1 MLYELRAYDLK
12 PGKALAYLDLFRRD
26 GVRYVT
32 RHLPMGGYWLADT
45 GALNRVYHLWIYR
58 DLTERAGARA
68 GLAADADWNQRFVP
82 EGFPL
87 ILSQRNAILSLVEG
101 SDALDAVVAARRNT
115 HPGQPAEVPIFSPV
129 PLSLTAGPA
138 AIGGELLGH
147 WRALSGEAPGQDI
160 RLFRH
165 PDGDPFTSAPG
176 AGRHEVLS
184 ALSLSPLR

>member
-26 GVRYVT
+26 GMQYVT
-32 RHLPMGGYWLADT
+32 RHLPMAGYWLTDT
-45 GALNRVYHLWIYR
+45 GALNRIYHLWIYK
-58 DLTERAGARA
+58 DLSERAAARA
-68 GLAADADWNQRFVP
+68 GLAADADWNRRFVP

-87 ILSQRNAILSLVEG
+87 ILSQRNAMLTLIEG
-101 SDALDAVVAARRNT
+101 SDALSAVLETRRDP
-115 HPGQPAEVPIFSPV
+115 HPAQPEEAPIFSPV

-138 AIGGELLGH
+138 SSGGELLAH
-147 WRALSGEAPGQDI
+147 WRILSGEAPGQEI

-165 PDGDPFTSAPG
+165 PDGNPFASAPG